1 MTAQPFS
8 PGLDGVIATDSSVS
22 YLDEENEQIVVRG
35 YDLIELAR
43 NLNYTDVAY
52 LVMYG
57 ELPDRD
63 SADSFCRSL
72 AGSSDLPGD
81 VYRLLDLMP
90 KGTSVMDALRTGI
103 SYLAGHVDP
112 GVLSDTSREANLA
125 KGESLLAQAPVISAN
140 AYRALNGLPFVKPDP
155 ELGYSENFLY
165 MLSGERPDA
174 EALDVFDRILI
185 CYIEH
190 EMPNSTFV
198 ARVIASTLSDVYGA
212 VAGGVASLKGPL
224 HGGANEAAIAMMLE
238 IQEQGGPSRAE
249 PYVMEKLANR
259 ERIMGFGHRVY
270 MRKHDPRALFLSDYI
285 DGLAARVPDGRD
297 LAQIYRTVERVM
309 EREKGLFPNTD
320 YPIALLFYLLGIPV
334 PLYTPVFLCSRMAG
348 LVAHVVEQ
356 HEDNKLYRPRLLYE
370 GARGLTPPASPIS
383 AG

>member
-1 MTAQPFS
+1 MTAQSFS
-8 PGLDGVIATDSSVS
+8 PGLDGVIATDSAVS
-22 YLDEENEQIVVRG
+22 WLDEENEQIVIRG

-43 NLNYTDVAY
+43 NLNYVDVAY

-57 ELPDRD
+57 DLPDVE
-63 SADSFCRSL
+63 SADSFCAALKAS
-72 AGSSDLPGD
+72 ADVPDD
-81 VYRLLDLMP
+81 VYRVLESMP
-90 KGTSVMDALRTGI
+90 KDASVMDALRTGV

-112 GVLSDTSREANLA
+112 GLLADTSRDANLA
-125 KGESLLAQAPVISAN
+125 KGASLLAQGPVIAAN
-140 AYRALNGLPFVKPDP
+140 AYRALHDLPFVVPDP
-155 ELGYSENFLY
+155 GLGYAENFLY

-174 EALDVFDRILI
+174 EALEVFDRILI
-185 CYIEH
+185 CYVEH

-198 ARVIASTLSDVYGA
+198 ARVIASTLSDIYGA

-270 MRKHDPRALFLSDYI
+270 MRKHDPRALFLAGYI
-285 DGLAARVPDGRD
+285 DRLAPRVPEGRD

-356 HEDNKLYRPRLLYE
+356 HEDNRLFRPRLVYE
-370 GARGLTPPASPIS
+370 GATGLTPPDAPIS

>member
-1 MTAQPFS
+1 M
-8 PGLDGVIATDSSVS
+8 IA
-22 YLDEENEQIVVRG
+22 
-35 YDLIELAR
+35 
-43 NLNYTDVAY
+43 
-52 LVMYG
+52 
-57 ELPDRD
+57 
-63 SADSFCRSL
+63 
-72 AGSSDLPGD
+72 
-81 VYRLLDLMP
+81 
-90 KGTSVMDALRTGI
+90 
-103 SYLAGHVDP
+103 
-112 GVLSDTSREANLA
+112 
-125 KGESLLAQAPVISAN
+125 AN
-140 AYRALNGLPFVKPDP
+140 AYRALHDLPFVVPDP
-155 ELGYSENFLY
+155 DLGYAENFLY

-174 EALDVFDRILI
+174 EALEVFDRILI
-185 CYIEH
+185 CYVEH

-198 ARVIASTLSDVYGA
+198 ARVIASTLSDIYGA

-270 MRKHDPRALFLSDYI
+270 MRKHDPRALFLAGYI
-285 DGLAARVPDGRD
+285 DRLAPRAPEGRD

-356 HEDNKLYRPRLLYE
+356 HEDNRLFRPRLVYE
-370 GARGLTPPASPIS
+370 GGTGLTPPDAPIS